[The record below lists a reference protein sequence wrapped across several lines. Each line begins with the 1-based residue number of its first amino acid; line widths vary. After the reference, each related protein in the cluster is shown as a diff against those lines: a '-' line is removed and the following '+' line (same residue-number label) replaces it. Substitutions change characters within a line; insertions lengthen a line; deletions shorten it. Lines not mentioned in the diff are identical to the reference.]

1 MIENHHDKWF
11 SMSPWNA
18 FFTIIPLFPT
28 FFSLK
33 NSMTNSTDT
42 TAEWYVLR
50 VTYQRELST
59 KEYLD
64 KLNIENFVP
73 IRVVRRR
80 NSKGQFFRACE
91 AAVHNY
97 IFIRSTRGVID
108 ELKTYKLP
116 MLRYVM
122 HPQNGENQI
131 MVVPEEQMRNFI
143 AVAGNEDEQVLFMS
157 PEEVALSKAS
167 PGWRSAAASWTPKWN
182 RMPATWKSSR
192 SCIGK
197 SRMWRLSWSK
207 RWPAG
212 RSCLCNWRNNQE
224 DHYA

>member
-1 MIENHHDKWF
+1 
-11 SMSPWNA
+11 
-18 FFTIIPLFPT
+18 
-28 FFSLK
+28 
-33 NSMTNSTDT
+33 MTNSTDT

-122 HPQNGENQI
+122 HLQNGENQI

-157 PEEVALSKAS
+157 PEGVEGQLMRVKNSRGKRVVVKIDGITAVATAS
-167 PGWRSAAASWTPKWN
+167 IPSALVEK
-182 RMPATWKSSR
+182 
-192 SCIGK
+192 I
-197 SRMWRLSWSK
+197 
-207 RWPAG
+207 
-212 RSCLCNWRNNQE
+212 
-224 DHYA
+224 